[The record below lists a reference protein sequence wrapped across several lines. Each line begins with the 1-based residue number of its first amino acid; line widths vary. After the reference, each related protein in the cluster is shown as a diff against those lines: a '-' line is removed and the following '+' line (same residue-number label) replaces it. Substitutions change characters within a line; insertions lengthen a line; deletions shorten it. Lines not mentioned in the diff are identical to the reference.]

1 MKKLDF
7 IEFIVQ
13 PICIGIVV
21 LSVCIGFVHCLVTYP
36 IAGKLFTI
44 FALSLFL
51 LAAAWLFGI
60 MILGII
66 GYPWLRKH
74 DEGFRRM
81 KDE

>member
-1 MKKLDF
+1 MKKLGF
-7 IEFIVQ
+7 KEFIIQ
-13 PICIGIVV
+13 PICIGVV
-21 LSVCIGFVHCLVTYP
+21 VISVCIGFVYCLVTYP

-44 FALSLFL
+44 FALSAFL
-51 LAAAWLFGI
+51 LLGAWIIGI
-60 MILGII
+60 MLLGCI

>member
-7 IEFIVQ
+7 IRFIVQ

-21 LSVCIGFVHCLVTYP
+21 ISVCIGFVYCLVTYP
-36 IAGKLFTI
+36 IVGKLLTI
-44 FALSLFL
+44 FALSAFL
-51 LAAAWLFGI
+51 LAAAWLIGI
-60 MILGII
+60 MVLGII
-66 GYPWLRKH
+66 GYPWFRKH